1 MAIGDVYV
9 ADREPI
15 DLTSKQYLAAYYKLD
30 AGSGVTAFDAS
41 GSGNN
46 GTLENT
52 PTWSSDVP
60 FKAD

>member
-1 MAIGDVYV
+1 M
-9 ADREPI
+9 
-15 DLTSKQYLAAYYKLD
+15 QYLVAYYKLD

-41 GSGNN
+41 GKGNN

-52 PTWSSDVP
+52 PTWSTSVP